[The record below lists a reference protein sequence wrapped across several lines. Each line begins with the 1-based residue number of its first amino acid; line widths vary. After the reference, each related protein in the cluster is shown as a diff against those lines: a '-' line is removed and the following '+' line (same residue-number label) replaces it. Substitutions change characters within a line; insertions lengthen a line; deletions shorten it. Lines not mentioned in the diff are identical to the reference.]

1 MVALA
6 TLPDVTISIHAPR
19 EGRDHRAIGY
29 VGIELISIH
38 APREGRDFP
47 RLFSSSSIS
56 AFQSTR
62 PARGATI
69 TKSVTSSI
77 LQDFNPR
84 APRGARREA
93 AAGRSQ
99 LHAISIHAPREGRD

>member
-38 APREGRDFP
+38 APREGRDL
-47 RLFSSSSIS
+47 RVSRSH
-56 AFQSTR
+56 T
-62 PARGATI
+62 PARY
-69 TKSVTSSI
+69 
-77 LQDFNPR
+77 FNPR
-84 APRGARREA
+84 APRGARLGIGYELE
-93 AAGRSQ
+93 S
-99 LHAISIHAPREGRD
+99 EY